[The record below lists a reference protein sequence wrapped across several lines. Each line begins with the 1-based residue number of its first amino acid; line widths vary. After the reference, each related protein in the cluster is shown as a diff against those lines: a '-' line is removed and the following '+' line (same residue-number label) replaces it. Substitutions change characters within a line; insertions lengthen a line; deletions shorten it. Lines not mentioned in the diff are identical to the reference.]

1 MAGDYTSIN
10 LHSLLR
16 RSVHVHKICK
26 NVGSLILGIHIQTTV
41 HISGDRLYLP
51 IHTDCA
57 SNRSP
62 NINRFLPPIYSK
74 GMHVRIFSIRAIHA
88 VKNNTR

>member
-26 NVGSLILGIHIQTTV
+26 NVGSVIPGIHIQTTLY
-41 HISGDRLYLP
+41 ISPGIGYTRYLYYTRSLCVKSQPKHKSLSDILYL
-51 IHTDCA
+51 
-57 SNRSP
+57 
-62 NINRFLPPIYSK
+62 K
-74 GMHVRIFSIRAIHA
+74 GMHVRIFSIRAIHG
-88 VKNNTR
+88 THC